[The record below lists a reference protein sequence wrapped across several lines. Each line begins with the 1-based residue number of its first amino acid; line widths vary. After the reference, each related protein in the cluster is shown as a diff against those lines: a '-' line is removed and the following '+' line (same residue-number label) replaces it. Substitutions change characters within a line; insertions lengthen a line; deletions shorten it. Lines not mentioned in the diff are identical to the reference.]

1 MFTAVQGISTATT
14 VLTMQG
20 VVGKTKGR
28 VAGAPSVT
36 GEVSGL
42 ETITVVTDSAVDLTG
57 TKGGVGVSDVR
68 VEISTKVDSVTVDRG
83 VGLALPVVARTEVGG
98 AGRATVVGGG

>member
-1 MFTAVQGISTATT
+1 MFVTVQGISSATT

-28 VAGAPSVT
+28 LGGAPSVS

-57 TKGGVGVSDVR
+57 MEGGSAVVATVRVSDVR
-68 VEISTKVDSVTVDRG
+68 VVISTKAASVTVG
-83 VGLALPVVARTEVGG
+83 
-98 AGRATVVGGG
+98 

>member
-1 MFTAVQGISTATT
+1 
-14 VLTMQG
+14 MQG

-28 VAGAPSVT
+28 VAGAPCVT

-57 TKGGVGVSDVR
+57 AESGSAVVSTVGVSDVT
-68 VEISTKVDSVTVDRG
+68 VAISTKAASVNIG
-83 VGLALPVVARTEVGG
+83 
-98 AGRATVVGGG
+98 

>member
-1 MFTAVQGISTATT
+1 
-14 VLTMQG
+14 MQG

-28 VAGAPSVT
+28 VAGAASVT

-57 TKGGVGVSDVR
+57 REGGSAVVPTVRLSDVT
-68 VEISTKVDSVTVDRG
+68 VVISTNAASVTVG
-83 VGLALPVVARTEVGG
+83 
-98 AGRATVVGGG
+98 